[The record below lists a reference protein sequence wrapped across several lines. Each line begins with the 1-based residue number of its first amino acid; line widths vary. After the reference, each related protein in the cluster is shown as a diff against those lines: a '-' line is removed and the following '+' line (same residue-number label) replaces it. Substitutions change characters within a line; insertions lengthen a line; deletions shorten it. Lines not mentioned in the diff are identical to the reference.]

1 MQNVIKPL
9 IDNEENDYDW
19 RTYQFKSYELIGD
32 PLANKLKSQKYTWK
46 EVYEKARKIYETR
59 QRNTYKTMNDD
70 KQNAIIQIYK
80 DACYELLG
88 ETRSEVL
95 KSTTS
100 KEWYQIYDQALNIWE
115 CNHRIK
121 IQAMIDAIPQTSNDN
136 EYEEVVNDTIPI
148 NI

>member
-1 MQNVIKPL
+1 MQNIIKPL
-9 IDNEENDYDW
+9 NETEENDYDW

-46 EVYEKARKIYETR
+46 EVYEKALKLYHTR
-59 QRNTYKTMNDD
+59 LCNTYKTMSED
-70 KQNAIIQIYK
+70 KQNAITQIYK
-80 DACYELLG
+80 DACYELIG

-95 KSTTS
+95 KTTS
-100 KEWYQIYDQALNIWE
+100 NKEWYQIYDQALNIWE

-121 IQAMIDAIPQTSNDN
+121 IQAMIDTIPQSSNDN
-136 EYEEVVNDTIPI
+136 EYEEHITDAVLI